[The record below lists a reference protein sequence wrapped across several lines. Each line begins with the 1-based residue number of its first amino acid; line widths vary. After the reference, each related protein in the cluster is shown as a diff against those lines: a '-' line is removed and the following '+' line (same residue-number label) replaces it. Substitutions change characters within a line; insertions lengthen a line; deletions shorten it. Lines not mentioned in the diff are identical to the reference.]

1 MSRFPYTPPQELLD
15 LIAGAKRFWLA
26 THVYPDNDGF
36 GSMLA
41 MGRALERAGKDVVM
55 IYNGDGPRSFQFLP
69 GLKRTVPT
77 SQAGAQPD
85 VLMIFDCHEL
95 VRVGEVAEQIE
106 DGVKVV
112 VIDHHL
118 GDDTRMGGDIRWLVP
133 ESAATACLVQSLIAH
148 LPGVGLDAEM
158 ATCLYAAIITDTA
171 GFRLS
176 NTTSD
181 TLRAAAEL
189 AQAGADPAATAEKV
203 LHRRRPESLVL
214 MARVIGSA
222 EYHCEG
228 RIVFLAALQEMLH
241 ETGGLMT
248 ETEGIVN
255 FFTAADGV
263 QLVALFK
270 EERPGIW
277 RISMRATE
285 AFDVQ
290 WVASQFGGGG
300 HRQAAGFD
308 IEAPLDEL
316 KALMLELFQRELE
329 RRVTAS

>member
-1 MSRFPYTPPQELLD
+1 MSSFPYTPPQEILD
-15 LIAGAKRFWLA
+15 LIAAKQRFWLA

-41 MGRALERAGKDVVM
+41 MGRALRQAGKDVVM
-55 IYNGDGPRSFQFLP
+55 FYNGDGPRSFQFLP
-69 GLKRTVPT
+69 DHDLTIT
-77 SQAGAQPD
+77 FDQAEWKPE

-95 VRVGEVAEQIE
+95 KRVGAMDEHLGGDETI
-106 DGVKVV
+106 VV
-112 VIDHHL
+112 VDHHL
-118 GDDTRMGGDIRWLVP
+118 GDERKIDGDHHWMVP
-133 ESAATACLVQSLIAH
+133 GSAATACLVQSLISH
-148 LPGVGLDAEM
+148 MPGVQLDTEM
-158 ATCLYAAIITDTA
+158 ATCLYAAILTDTA

-176 NTTSD
+176 NTTAD
-181 TLRAAAEL
+181 TLKAAAEL
-189 AQAGADPAATAEKV
+189 AAAGADPAATAEHV

-222 EYHCEG
+222 EYALDG
-228 RIVFLAALQEMLH
+228 RVVFLKAHQDLLH
-241 ETGGLMT
+241 ETGGLMA

-270 EERPGIW
+270 EDRPGVW

-285 AFDVQ
+285 DFDVQ

-300 HRQAAGFD
+300 HRHMAGFD

-316 KALMLELFQRELE
+316 KQLMLELFQRELD
-329 RRVTAS
+329 RRITAP